1 MLFRRLLAIA
11 LSAVCCCSQWTE
23 DTSVGSGKEFIYQQM
38 FVHHLL
44 YIVVCTLC
52 CCMLNYYRPHRNPIV
67 FWIDEVCALLTTG
80 KYLVTVFGNSVGDD
94 VSVKVVSKTDNI

>member
-44 YIVVCTLC
+44 YCVVVL
-52 CCMLNYYRPHRNPIV
+52 
-67 FWIDEVCALLTTG
+67 F
-80 KYLVTVFGNSVGDD
+80 
-94 VSVKVVSKTDNI
+94 VVAC